1 MYQVSSN
8 PHIRDKAT
16 TASIMRD
23 VIIALIPAA
32 LFGIWNFGGMAA
44 LNIIVAVAAAV
55 GAEWLFQY
63 FTKQKITVK
72 DLSAV
77 VTGLLLALNV
87 PADLPVWMTGH
98 AGRCLA
104 TYKKS
109 VPESSRFLAHIRR
122 KIFRRYPG
130 SACHFRKYHIA

>member
-44 LNIIVAVAAAV
+44 LNIIAVSYTH
-55 GAEWLFQY
+55 L
-63 FTKQKITVK
+63 T
-72 DLSAV
+72 
-77 VTGLLLALNV
+77 
-87 PADLPVWMTGH
+87 LPT
-98 AGRCLA
+98 
-104 TYKKS
+104 
-109 VPESSRFLAHIRR
+109 
-122 KIFRRYPG
+122 
-130 SACHFRKYHIA
+130 IA